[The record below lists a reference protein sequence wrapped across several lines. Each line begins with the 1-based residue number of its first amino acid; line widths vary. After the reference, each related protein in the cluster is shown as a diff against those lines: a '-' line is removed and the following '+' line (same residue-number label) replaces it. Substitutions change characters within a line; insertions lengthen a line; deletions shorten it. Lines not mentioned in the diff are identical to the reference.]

1 MPSPCGVNCSFVTEF
16 EGPYMN
22 CTTNTATETH
32 HDPTDPFT
40 KYPIYLG
47 NWSAP
52 AQTRVGQSLVRQN
65 YTTAQFNSFTLT
77 PMSVN
82 FTTGLNVTN
91 VTVQLQRDMIICTP
105 GRAKYNVNYT
115 YENNVQQRKI
125 SATPIS
131 ILINLQPPTHDNVV
145 IVPGLAPIEDF
156 GTGPAQ
162 WDTEALNFYRDNNH
176 MAIFRGMMSWLSGF
190 FIGELG
196 NNGSPLAPAVP
207 GRFNNLTWLEPIDT
221 SDSGG
226 ILNLGGKY
234 SLTLL

>member
-1 MPSPCGVNCSFVTEF
+1 
-16 EGPYMN
+16 
-22 CTTNTATETH
+22 
-32 HDPTDPFT
+32 
-40 KYPIYLG
+40 
-47 NWSAP
+47 
-52 AQTRVGQSLVRQN
+52 
-65 YTTAQFNSFTLT
+65 
-77 PMSVN
+77 MSVN
-82 FTTGLNVTN
+82 FTNGLNVTN